1 MAFGSL
7 RTSGK
12 RLRLDHTFYLF
23 FSDRRVSGPFGGLAL
38 ARKLF
43 EIAYRDRVDAV
54 SILSCSASG
63 TREVV
68 IERKW

>member
-23 FSDRRVSGPFGGLAL
+23 FSDRRVSGPFGAWRLLGSSL
-38 ARKLF
+38 KSH
-43 EIAYRDRVDAV
+43 IG
-54 SILSCSASG
+54 IG
-63 TREVV
+63 
-68 IERKW
+68 